1 MKGSARSADG
11 IPVHFEVEAGGAP
24 ALVFVHGWSCD
35 RSYWSRQIDHFA
47 GRHKVVAIDLAGHG
61 ESGAGRPEW
70 TMPAFGAD
78 VAAVIE
84 KLELRDLVLVGHS
97 RGGDVIVEVALALPD
112 RVAGLVWVDVY
123 STLGVSRTPEA
134 IEEFTRPF
142 RANFATATRAFVQ
155 RMFVPDSDP
164 ELVEQVVADMS
175 DAPPE
180 IAVGVMEHA
189 VANDD
194 AILAALRELRAPLV
208 AINPD
213 YRPTDVEALQR
224 HGVKAVLMPGVGHFL
239 MMEDPDTFNHLL
251 DETIE
256 EFTRRSVVR
265 SWRG

>member
-1 MKGSARSADG
+1 MKDIARSADG

-47 GRHKVVAIDLAGHG
+47 GRHEVVAIDLAGHG
-61 ESGAGRPEW
+61 ESGAGRPAW
-70 TMPAFGAD
+70 TVPAFGGD
-78 VAAVIE
+78 VVAVIE
-84 KLELRDLVLVGHS
+84 KLDLRDLVLIGHS
-97 RGGDVIVEVALALPD
+97 LGGDVIVEVALALPD
-112 RVAGLVWVDVY
+112 LVAGLVWVDTY
-123 STLGVSRTPEA
+123 ATLGGSRTQ
-134 IEEFTRPF
+134 EEIDEVVQPF
-142 RANFATATRAFVQ
+142 RDDFVTAARAFVQ

-175 DAPPE
+175 SAPPE

-213 YRPTDVEALQR
+213 YRRTDIEALGR
-224 HGVKAVLMPGVGHFL
+224 HGVTAVLMPGVGHFL
-239 MMEDPDTFNHLL
+239 MMEDPGTFNRLL
-251 DETIE
+251 GETIE
-256 EFTRRSVVR
+256 EFTR
-265 SWRG
+265 

>member
-35 RSYWSRQIDHFA
+35 RSYWRRQIDHFA
-47 GRHKVVAIDLAGHG
+47 GRHEVVAIDLAGHG

-78 VAAVIE
+78 VVAVIE
-84 KLELRDLVLVGHS
+84 KLELRDLVLIGHS
-97 RGGDVIVEVALALPD
+97 LGGDVIVEVALALPD
-112 RVAGLVWVDVY
+112 LVAGLVWVDTY
-123 STLGVSRTPEA
+123 ATLGGSRTPEE
-134 IEEFTRPF
+134 IDEFVQPF
-142 RANFATATRAFVQ
+142 RDDFVTAARAFVRQ
-155 RMFVPDSDP
+155 MFVPGSDP
-164 ELVEQVVADMS
+164 DLAEWVIADMS
-175 DAPPE
+175 GAPPE

-194 AILAALRELRAPLV
+194 AILAALPELKASLV

-213 YRPTDVEALQR
+213 YRPTDVKALQR

-251 DETIE
+251 CETIE
-256 EFTRRSVVR
+256 DFTR
-265 SWRG
+265 

>member
-47 GRHKVVAIDLAGHG
+47 GRHEVVAIDLAGHG
-61 ESGAGRPEW
+61 ESGAGRPAW
-70 TMPAFGAD
+70 TVPAFGGD
-78 VAAVIE
+78 VVAVIE
-84 KLELRDLVLVGHS
+84 KLDLRDLVLIGHS
-97 RGGDVIVEVALALPD
+97 LGGDVIVEVALALPD
-112 RVAGLVWVDVY
+112 LVAGLVWVDTY
-123 STLGVSRTPEA
+123 ATLGGSRTQ
-134 IEEFTRPF
+134 EEIDEFVQPF
-142 RANFATATRAFVQ
+142 RDNFVTAARAFVQ
-155 RMFVPDSDP
+155 RMFVPGSDP
-164 ELVEQVVADMS
+164 DLVEQVVGDMS
-175 DAPPE
+175 SAPPE

-213 YRPTDVEALQR
+213 YRPTDIEALGR

-239 MMEDPDTFNHLL
+239 MMENPDTFNHLL
-251 DETIE
+251 GETIE
-256 EFTRRSVVR
+256 DFTR
-265 SWRG
+265 